1 MRSMPAARCSGASAV
16 TSTIVVQ
23 FGHDTMPLRQVAQ
36 VVGVHLGDHE
46 RHVGVHA
53 ERGRVVDDARA
64 RGRGTRRP
72 LERERVVDVDDHEV
86 EAVEAAVARAPRTTT
101 SPPANGSLRPSE
113 RGDA

>member
-1 MRSMPAARCSGASAV
+1 M
-16 TSTIVVQ
+16 VQ
-23 FGHDTMPLRQVAQ
+23 FGHDTMPARHVAQ

-46 RHVGVHA
+46 RDVGVHA

-64 RGRGTRRP
+64 GRGGARRP
-72 LERERVVDVDDHEV
+72 LERERVVDVDDDEV

-101 SPPANGSLRPSE
+101 SPPANGSVRPSE